1 MMSKYNIAPDDRS
14 FAKALAMNLFDFN
27 NDNITMNI
35 DGKDIEMRHPICF
48 DKEYDKWLVS
58 RCGKVW
64 SVKKNKLIEGHISYS
79 YNKNSKAIKM
89 IDYSIM
95 TDEENWWGDGSGKKH
110 HQGYQWRRPIVA
122 HKMIM
127 DTWAPLYDNPP
138 EGIVWEE
145 WEIVR
150 KLPSVYNHISKTV
163 CIDHI
168 DDDPTNNH
176 LDNLRRVT
184 LWDNQKDRKAQGI

>member
-1 MMSKYNIAPDDRS
+1 MSKYLID
-14 FAKALAMNLFDFN
+14 LFDLD

-35 DGKDIEMRHPICF
+35 DGKDIEMKHSICY

-58 RCGKVW
+58 ECGKVW
-64 SVKKNKLIEGHISYS
+64 SFKKNRLLAGQFYYDYKKNDGKRLSGVKFTMKL
-79 YNKNSKAIKM
+79 
-89 IDYSIM
+89 
-95 TDEENWWGDGSGKKH
+95 DEEDWWGDGSGGILYPP
-110 HQGYQWRRPIVA
+110 QRQWTRLIPA
-122 HKMIM
+122 HKIVM

-138 EGIVWEE
+138 VGITWEE

-150 KLPSVYNHISKTV
+150 DLPSVYNHINKTV

-184 LWDNQKDRKAQGI
+184 QWDNNKTRKAKGI

>member
-1 MMSKYNIAPDDRS
+1 
-14 FAKALAMNLFDFN
+14 MNLIDMN
-27 NDNITMNI
+27 ANDITMCI
-35 DGKDIEMRHPICF
+35 DGKDIEMKYPICYG
-48 DKEYDKWLVS
+48 KVYEGWLVS
-58 RCGKVW
+58 KCGKVW
-64 SVKKNKLIEGHISYS
+64 SLKQNRLLMGSTKYS
-79 YNKNSKAIKM
+79 FSKNSKVVSR
-89 IDYSIM
+89 IDHTIVLPLNES
-95 TDEENWWGDGSGKKH
+95 NWWGDGSGCKH
-110 HQGYQWRRPIVA
+110 NEGHNWRRDMSA

-150 KLPSVYNHISKTV
+150 DLPTVYDHISKTV
-163 CIDHI
+163 VIDHI

-184 LWDNQKDRKAQGI
+184 HWDNQCTRKAKRI

>member
-1 MMSKYNIAPDDRS
+1 
-14 FAKALAMNLFDFN
+14 MNLIDMN
-27 NDNITMNI
+27 ANDITMCI
-35 DGKDIEMRHPICF
+35 DGKDIEMKYPICYG
-48 DKEYDKWLVS
+48 KIYEGWLVS
-58 RCGKVW
+58 KCGKIW
-64 SVKKNKLIEGHISYS
+64 SLTNNKLIKG
-79 YNKNSKAIKM
+79 SKVFVRRK
-89 IDYSIM
+89 DGSRVT
-95 TDEENWWGDGSGKKH
+95 TDMKTYMSVPKGFWEDGSGYNYNGK
-110 HQGYQWRRPIVA
+110 RRNTIHRNIKI
-122 HKMIM
+122 HKMVM

-150 KLPSVYNHISKTV
+150 DLPSVYNHISKTI

-184 LWDNQKDRKAQGI
+184 SWDNQSTRKAKGI

>member
-1 MMSKYNIAPDDRS
+1 
-14 FAKALAMNLFDFN
+14 MNLYDMN
-27 NDNITMNI
+27 NDNIIMNI
-35 DGKDIEMRHPICF
+35 DGKDIEMKHPICF
-48 DKEYDKWLVS
+48 GKTHNMWLVS

-64 SVKKNKLIEGHISYS
+64 SKYFKKRIYGRKVPY
-79 YNKNSKAIKM
+79 
-89 IDYSIM
+89 
-95 TDEENWWGDGSGKKH
+95 GSGKKH
-110 HQGYQWRRPIVA
+110 YMQFCISTDIGFWEDGSGRLSRGGGPDHWVGRHAREIML

-138 EGIVWEE
+138 ECITWEE

-150 KLPSVYNHISKTV
+150 RDLPSVYNHISKTI

-184 LWDNQKDRKAQGI
+184 NWDNQNTRKAKGI

>member
-1 MMSKYNIAPDDRS
+1 
-14 FAKALAMNLFDFN
+14 MNLYDVN
-27 NDNITMNI
+27 SDNITMNI
-35 DGKDIEMRHPICF
+35 DGKDIEMKPAICF
-48 DKEYDKWLVS
+48 GKVYDKWLVGE
-58 RCGKVW
+58 CGEVW
-64 SVKKNKLIEGHISYS
+64 SVGKKRLMTGQKTYS
-79 YNKNSKAIKM
+79 FNKNSKKLNR

-95 TDEENWWGDGSGKKH
+95 TEPDWWGDGSGSPH
-110 HQGYQWRRPIVA
+110 HMGYQWRRPITG

-138 EGIVWEE
+138 VGISWEE

-150 KLPSVYNHISKTV
+150 DLPSVYNHISKTV

-184 LWDNQKDRKAQGI
+184 IWDNNHSRKSKGI

>member
-1 MMSKYNIAPDDRS
+1 
-14 FAKALAMNLFDFN
+14 MNLIDMN
-27 NDNITMNI
+27 ANDITVCI
-35 DGKDIEMRHPICF
+35 EGKDIEMKHAICHG
-48 DKEYDKWLVS
+48 KEYDKWLVS
-58 RCGKVW
+58 KCGKIW
-64 SVKKNKLIEGHISYS
+64 SLTNNKLIKG
-79 YNKNSKAIKM
+79 SKVFVRRK
-89 IDYSIM
+89 DGSRVT
-95 TDEENWWGDGSGKKH
+95 TDMKTYMSVPKGFWEDGSGYNYNGK
-110 HQGYQWRRPIVA
+110 RRNTIHRNIKI
-122 HKMIM
+122 HKMVM

-150 KLPSVYNHISKTV
+150 DLPSVYNHISKTI

-184 LWDNQKDRKAQGI
+184 SWDNQSTRKAKGI